1 VAVIGAGTMGAGI
14 AQVCAQAGWKTN
26 LFDAFP
32 EGLER
37 GMKAIDAFW
46 DKGIARG
53 KTSVEQK
60 QQWAANLH
68 PISDMSEAVSNVD
81 LVIEAVPEIPS
92 LKHQIFADLGK
103 MTKKDCILGT
113 NTSSLSIKAIAHA
126 SGRPENV
133 IGMHFFNPV
142 PIMKLLEL
150 VKHDSCSEQTI
161 AFAKAAGAAMGKTT
175 ILVEDIPGFATS
187 RLGVV
192 LGNEAIRMLADGVAS
207 AKDIDTAIMKLLEL
221 VKHDSCSEQTIAFA
235 KAAGAAM
242 GKTTILVE
250 DIPGFA
256 TSRLGVVLG
265 NEAIRM
271 LADGVASAKDID
283 TAMVLGYKHPMGPLA
298 LTDLVGLDVR
308 RDILL
313 NLKQSFND
321 DSYTPHPLLEKLVAE
336 GRLGKKS
343 GKGIYDWT
351 SGSAEETELP

>member
-1 VAVIGAGTMGAGI
+1 MEIRSVAVIGAGTMGAGI

-37 GMKAIDAFW
+37 GMKTIDAFW

-53 KTSVEQK
+53 KTTAEQK

-68 PISDMSEAVSNVD
+68 PVSDMSEAVADVD

-103 MTKKDCILGT
+103 MTKADCILGT
-113 NTSSLSIKAIAHA
+113 NTSSLSIEAIAQA
-126 SGRPENV
+126 SGRPGNV

-150 VKHDSCSEQTI
+150 VKHDSCSEQTV
-161 AFAKAAGAAMGKTT
+161 AFAQAAGTAMGKTT
-175 ILVEDIPGFATS
+175 ILV
-187 RLGVV
+187 
-192 LGNEAIRMLADGVAS
+192 
-207 AKDIDTAIMKLLEL
+207 K
-221 VKHDSCSEQTIAFA
+221 
-235 KAAGAAM
+235 
-242 GKTTILVE
+242 

-298 LTDLVGLDVR
+298 LSDLVGLDVR

-321 DSYTPHPLLEKLVAE
+321 DAYTPHPLLEKLVAE

-343 GKGIYDWT
+343 GKGIYDWS

>member
-1 VAVIGAGTMGAGI
+1 MEIRSVAVIGAGTMGAGI

-37 GMKAIDAFW
+37 GMKTIDAFW

-53 KTSVEQK
+53 KTTAEQK

-68 PISDMSEAVSNVD
+68 PVSDMSEAVGDVD

-103 MTKKDCILGT
+103 MTKPDCILGT
-113 NTSSLSIKAIAHA
+113 NTSSLSIEAIAQA
-126 SGRPENV
+126 SGRAENV

-150 VKHDSCSEQTI
+150 VKHNSCSEQTV
-161 AFAKAAGAAMGKTT
+161 AFAQAAGVAMGKTT
-175 ILVEDIPGFATS
+175 ILV
-187 RLGVV
+187 
-192 LGNEAIRMLADGVAS
+192 
-207 AKDIDTAIMKLLEL
+207 K
-221 VKHDSCSEQTIAFA
+221 
-235 KAAGAAM
+235 
-242 GKTTILVE
+242 

-298 LTDLVGLDVR
+298 LSDLVGLDVR

-343 GKGIYDWT
+343 GKGIYDWST
-351 SGSAEETELP
+351 GSAEETELP

>member
-1 VAVIGAGTMGAGI
+1 MEIRSVAVIGAGTMGAGI
-14 AQVCAQAGWKTN
+14 AQVCAQSGWKTN

-37 GMKAIDAFW
+37 GMKTIDAFW

-53 KTSVEQK
+53 KTTAEQK

-68 PISDMSEAVSNVD
+68 PVSDMSEAVADVD

-103 MTKKDCILGT
+103 MTKVNCILGT
-113 NTSSLSIKAIAHA
+113 NTSSLSIEAIAQA

-150 VKHDSCSEQTI
+150 VKHDSCSKQTI
-161 AFAKAAGAAMGKTT
+161 AFAQAAGMAMGKTT
-175 ILVEDIPGFATS
+175 ILV
-187 RLGVV
+187 
-192 LGNEAIRMLADGVAS
+192 
-207 AKDIDTAIMKLLEL
+207 K
-221 VKHDSCSEQTIAFA
+221 
-235 KAAGAAM
+235 
-242 GKTTILVE
+242 

-343 GKGIYDWT
+343 GKGIYDWS

>member
-1 VAVIGAGTMGAGI
+1 MGISTVAVIGAGTMGAGI

-37 GMKAIDAFW
+37 GMNTIDAFW

-53 KTSVEQK
+53 KTTPEQK
-60 QQWAANLH
+60 VEWAANLH
-68 PISDMSEAVSNVD
+68 AVSNMADAVGDVD
-81 LVIEAVPEIPS
+81 LVIEAVPEIPE
-92 LKHQIFADLGK
+92 LKHKIFADLGS
-103 MTKKDCILGT
+103 MTREDCILGT
-113 NTSSLSIKAIAHA
+113 NTSSLSIADIAAA
-126 SGRPENV
+126 SGRADKV

-150 VKHDSCSEQTI
+150 VKHDSCSEETI
-161 AFAKAAGAAMGKTT
+161 AAAESAGKAMGKTT
-175 ILVEDIPGFATS
+175 ILV
-187 RLGVV
+187 
-192 LGNEAIRMLADGVAS
+192 
-207 AKDIDTAIMKLLEL
+207 K
-221 VKHDSCSEQTIAFA
+221 
-235 KAAGAAM
+235 
-242 GKTTILVE
+242 

-321 DSYTPHPLLEKLVAE
+321 DSYTPHPLLEKLVSE

-343 GKGIYDWT
+343 GKGIYDWS
-351 SGSAEETELP
+351 SGSAEETELPK